1 MANLMENIAA
11 NKEQISALVD
21 GELQD
26 KVLLEQLGNEPELA
40 GTFAR
45 YHLYGDALRN
55 DLPKHL
61 DLDLSDSIMAALA
74 DEVPHSVNHIDQTAI
89 ISAFDPSANPS
100 ANDQS
105 HAPVADTQS
114 NDAKSNV
121 LRPMFG
127 RRLAPMVRYVGQF
140 AIAASVSAALIVGV
154 QQYSHQDV
162 QSPVLNTIPLTGSA
176 TPVSLNYKTQT
187 LQPTQEQALLEQQR
201 RIHELLM
208 DHELQQRLRQN

>member
-1 MANLMENIAA
+1 MANLMTDLAA
-11 NKEQISALVD
+11 NKERISALVD

-26 KVLLEQLGNEPELA
+26 NVLLEQLSAEAELA
-40 GTFAR
+40 DTFAR

-61 DLDLSDSIMAALA
+61 HLDLSDSIMAALA
-74 DEVPHSVNHIDQTAI
+74 DEAPHAVSSFGNAELQYG
-89 ISAFDPSANPS
+89 

-105 HAPVADTQS
+105 YQAIAEPE
-114 NDAKSNV
+114 SNV
-121 LRPMFG
+121 VRPTFG
-127 RRLAPMVRYVGQF
+127 RRFAPIMRYAGQF

-154 QQYSHQDV
+154 QQYSQQDM
-162 QSPVLNTIPLTGSA
+162 QAPVLNTVPLSGSA
-176 TPVSLNYKTQT
+176 TPVSLNYKR
-187 LQPTQEQALLEQQR
+187 QPQQASQEQALLEQQR